1 MMQARATAKGIRIA
15 PRKVRLV
22 LDNVRNKDV
31 STALAILQNTP
42 RNSSPVIYKLIQS
55 AVANAMDRDSSAD
68 VDEMVIKEAYAN
80 EAYYGQAGGWH
91 PQRLRRRLDAVVRL
105 ACLSGAQPLPLR

>member
-31 STALAILQNTP
+31 STALAILQNTS

-55 AVANAMDRDSSAD
+55 AVANAMNRDSSAD

-80 EAYYGQAGGWH
+80 EASKLKRFRPRAMGRASRIH
-91 PQRLRRRLDAVVRL
+91 KRSSHITIVVES
-105 ACLSGAQPLPLR
+105 AN

>member
-1 MMQARATAKGIRIA
+1 MQARATAKGIRIA

-31 STALAILQNTP
+31 RTALAILQNTP

-80 EAYYGQAGGWH
+80 EASTLKRFRPRAMGRASRIH
-91 PQRLRRRLDAVVRL
+91 KRSSHITIVVES
-105 ACLSGAQPLPLR
+105 AN

>member
-22 LDNVRNKDV
+22 LDNVRKKDV

-55 AVANAMDRDSSAD
+55 AVANAMNRDSSAD

-80 EAYYGQAGGWH
+80 EASTLKRFRPRAMGRASRIH
-91 PQRLRRRLDAVVRL
+91 KRSSHITIVVES
-105 ACLSGAQPLPLR
+105 AN

>member
-1 MMQARATAKGIRIA
+1 MQARATIKGVRIA

-42 RNSSPVIYKLIQS
+42 RNSAPVIYKLIQS
-55 AVANAMDRDSSAD
+55 AVANAMNQDAAAD
-68 VDEMVIKEAYAN
+68 VDELVVKEAYAN
-80 EAYYGQAGGWH
+80 EASTLKRFRPRAMGRAARIH
-91 PQRLRRRLDAVVRL
+91 KRSSHITVVVES
-105 ACLSGAQPLPLR
+105 AN

>member
-1 MMQARATAKGIRIA
+1 MQARATAKGIRIA

-42 RNSSPVIYKLIQS
+42 RFISCDLQIDPVCCRQ
-55 AVANAMDRDSSAD
+55 RDEPRFVS
-68 VDEMVIKEAYAN
+68 
-80 EAYYGQAGGWH
+80 
-91 PQRLRRRLDAVVRL
+91 
-105 ACLSGAQPLPLR
+105 